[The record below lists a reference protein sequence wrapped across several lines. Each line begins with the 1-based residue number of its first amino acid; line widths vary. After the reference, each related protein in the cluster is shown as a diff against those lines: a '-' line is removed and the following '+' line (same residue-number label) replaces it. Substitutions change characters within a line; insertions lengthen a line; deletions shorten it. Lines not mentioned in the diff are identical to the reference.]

1 MRFIFAILC
10 LPFSCLAWEEIPSQR
25 SGKYQVSLR
34 LPADGLYAGD
44 EMQIEYRVEDTSRV
58 DPLMGAAPVIRA
70 ATKSVISMPLM
81 KSMPSLE
88 EAAHPEGIP
97 GEYGVHPLFPHGG
110 EYVLDLVIKPPADAE
125 FMVRFLLNVRDQSQQ
140 RLSKPKPKP
149 YTMELKSS
157 PKSPKAG
164 EPVELAITFHHRDRP
179 KEVFQDFV
187 IQHEKLIHLLI
198 VRSDLG
204 VFSHEH
210 PVISSDGV
218 FRITYTFP
226 TAGEFHLFGDV
237 APKGAGSQVL
247 LTKLKVLGKAAQ
259 RFDVSKAER
268 KPMSVVDDMTV
279 EFAGS
284 QKQIGTRKTQTLMFK
299 VTDTSSGKP
308 VKDIQ
313 LYLGAMGHLILIH
326 EDGVTFVHS
335 HPDERSEDAGKDG
348 TVPFLARFPKPGL
361 YRGWSQFQRNGRV
374 HTADFVISAMEEA
387 P

>member
-1 MRFIFAILC
+1 
-10 LPFSCLAWEEIPSQR
+10 
-25 SGKYQVSLR
+25 
-34 LPADGLYAGD
+34 
-44 EMQIEYRVEDTSRV
+44 
-58 DPLMGAAPVIRA
+58 
-70 ATKSVISMPLM
+70 
-81 KSMPSLE
+81 MPSLE

-140 RLSKPKPKP
+140 RSSKPKPKP

-210 PVISSDGV
+210 PVISPDGV

-226 TAGEFHLFGDV
+226 TAGEYHLFGDV

-247 LTKLKVLGKAAQ
+247 LTKLKVSGKAAL

-268 KPMSVVDDMTV
+268 KPLSVVDDITV

-284 QKQIGTRKTQTLMFK
+284 QKPIGTRKTQTLMFK

-308 VKDIQ
+308 VKDLQ

-326 EDGVTFVHS
+326 EDGVTFIHS
-335 HPDERSEDAGKDG
+335 HPDERSEDTGKDG

-374 HTADFVISAMEEA
+374 HTADFVISATEEA